1 MRRGQW
7 HPTISTRVRNR
18 DGLVSWLKVACMS
31 KEDAW
36 FQAGEMTAATIAGAP
51 KPDILCDFEW
61 TAGGRKWHAT
71 QFSLAPSLAVLG
83 QQSIG
88 ESPLSIDDQWLIEL
102 KQAIDAVNKTPLSG
116 WHIHPGRVA
125 RVIGQRF
132 GSKAPYAVDEWQTA
146 HGDLNWGNV
155 TAPHLMLLDWEFW
168 ARPREGS
175 MPPRSRHI
183 RSWIET
189 YIGGSRQY
197 SPKIRIHPQASS
209 PVSID
214 LRGLSIELK
223 LAFATRASIAS
234 PRPKPDAGFASD
246 DLQPLSPP

>member
-175 MPPRSRHI
+175 MPPRSPRGFDAAALPSHSLLD
-183 RSWIET
+183 RDLYRRIET
-189 YIGGSRQY
+189 VFAEDQNTPSGVVASLYRFARTLD
-197 SPKIRIHPQASS
+197 RI
-209 PVSID
+209 
-214 LRGLSIELK
+214 E
-223 LAFATRASIAS
+223 
-234 PRPKPDAGFASD
+234 AGFRDPREHRIAAAEARRR
-246 DLQPLSPP
+246 LRL